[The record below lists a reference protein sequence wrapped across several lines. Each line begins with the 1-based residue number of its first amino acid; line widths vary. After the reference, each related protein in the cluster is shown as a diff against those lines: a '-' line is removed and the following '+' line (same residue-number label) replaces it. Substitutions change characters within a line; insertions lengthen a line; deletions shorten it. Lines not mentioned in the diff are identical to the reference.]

1 MTTITTPRHRKPR
14 PGLAAKVAPAI
25 TARKGLVVTGTLL
38 SVPAT
43 AVSLVQAAPSYAA
56 PGGSTSG
63 TSGHR
68 SSAAT
73 SGIRAASPT
82 VVVTV
87 RYGSTGTYVKTLQQ
101 RLGGLTVDGVF
112 GARTLTKVKTFQQ
125 AHHLVADGI
134 VGPLTWTALGGF
146 PGATPPAPP
155 AVPTPPPVTSPTP
168 PSCKVMVLRYG
179 ASGGY
184 VSSAQQELGGLA
196 VDGVFGAGT
205 LSRVKAFQSSKG
217 LVADGIIGPM
227 TWSALG
233 GFPCGTDPTP
243 PPAPTSPPPPASTQ
257 GLSAVVSI
265 AQKYLGVP
273 YVWGG
278 STPSQGFDCSGL
290 TSYVYKQAGL
300 YIPRTAS
307 QQQAFLKKTTSPQ
320 PGDLVFFGAPA
331 YHVGIYVSP
340 GMMIAAPVPGDVVK
354 LQTIW
359 MTPTNYGTLR

>member
-1 MTTITTPRHRKPR
+1 MATITTPRHRKPR
-14 PGLAAKVAPAI
+14 PGLSAKVAPAI
-25 TARKGLVVTGTLL
+25 TSRKGLAVTGTLL

-43 AVSLVQAAPSYAA
+43 VASLVQAAPSYAD
-56 PGGSTSG
+56 PGSGSSASG
-63 TSGHR
+63 QR
-68 SSAAT
+68 SSAST
-73 SGIRAASPT
+73 GGVRTAAPAT
-82 VVVTV
+82 VVYL
-87 RYGSTGTYVKTLQQ
+87 RYGSTGSYVKTLQQ
-101 RLGGLTVDGVF
+101 RLGGLATDGVF
-112 GARTLTKVKTFQQ
+112 GALTLSKVKSFQR
-125 AHHLVADGI
+125 AHHLAVDGI
-134 VGPLTWTALGGF
+134 VGPATWNALGGF
-146 PGATPPAPP
+146 PGATTNPAPKP
-155 AVPTPPPVTSPTP
+155 TPTPTPTPPPPT
-168 PSCKVMVLRYG
+168 CKVSVLRYG
-179 ASGGY
+179 ATGGY
-184 VSSAQQELGGLA
+184 VSSAQRDLGGLS
-196 VDGVFGAGT
+196 VDGVFGADT
-205 LSRVKAFQSSKG
+205 LSRVKAFQASKG

-233 GFPCGTDPTP
+233 GFPCGSDPTPTPTP
-243 PPAPTSPPPPASTQ
+243 PPPSSNQ

-278 STPSQGFDCSGL
+278 SSPSQGFDCSGL

-307 QQQAFLKKTTSPQ
+307 QQQAYMKKTTSPQ

-359 MTPTNYGTLR
+359 TTPTNYGTLR